1 MSNTYIHADKINL
14 KKNLS
19 VICCSIP
26 ETQKGYSSMLSF
38 TVADI
43 NSTVAKLMALGA
55 ELDGPIRY
63 EIHGK
68 VYSKKCF

>member
-1 MSNTYIHADKINL
+1 
-14 KKNLS
+14 
-19 VICCSIP
+19 
-26 ETQKGYSSMLSF
+26 MLSF